1 MYLGIDIG
9 GTKTY
14 VARLN
19 RDGVIEE
26 HHKIPTPEKYPDFI
40 KSLRETIDKLSTREF
55 IAAGVGVP
63 VKIDRKNGV
72 AISFGNLAWRRVPL
86 QRDIHKIV
94 GCPVLIENDA
104 NLAGLSEA
112 MLVKHKYNKV
122 LYLTISTGIGSG
134 IITNKEIDPEFID
147 SEAGQIILEHDGR
160 PEKWEEF
167 ASGSA
172 IVKHF
177 GKQAHDIHDQKSW
190 HLVAA
195 NIAEGLLDLIPIIQP
210 GVIII
215 GGGAGSYFD
224 RFSKFLVSD

>member
-1 MYLGIDIG
+1 
-9 GTKTY
+9 
-14 VARLN
+14 
-19 RDGVIEE
+19 
-26 HHKIPTPEKYPDFI
+26 
-40 KSLRETIDKLSTREF
+40 
-55 IAAGVGVP
+55 
-63 VKIDRKNGV
+63 
-72 AISFGNLAWRRVPL
+72 
-86 QRDIHKIV
+86 
-94 GCPVLIENDA
+94 
-104 NLAGLSEA
+104 

-160 PEKWEEF
+160 PEKWEKF

-224 RFSKFLVSD
+224 RFSKFLVSDLRHYDNALAPIPPIIKAQRPSEAVLYGCYDLAKANYG